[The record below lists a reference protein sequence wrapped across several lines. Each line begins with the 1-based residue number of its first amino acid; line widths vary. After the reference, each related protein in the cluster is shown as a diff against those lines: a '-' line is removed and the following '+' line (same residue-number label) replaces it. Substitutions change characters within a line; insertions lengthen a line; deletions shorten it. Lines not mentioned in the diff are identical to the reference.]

1 LKSYQNL
8 LLATIIAPVVAWSA
22 WNPFDRLTW
31 WLEVMPVFMAFVA
44 LFIAQANHWRFSNL
58 SIFLI
63 GLHMIV
69 LLVGG
74 HYTYALVP
82 LGDRVSEML
91 DFKRNHY
98 DRLGHLMQG
107 IVPAILCREI
117 FIRNGVL
124 SRRGW
129 LGFCVMSFCLAL
141 SATYEL
147 IEWLTALISAEAS
160 ASFLGTQGD
169 VWDTQWDMFL
179 AGVGALFSLVFISP
193 YHDRSMAK
201 LNSSNGS
208 ENI

>member
-1 LKSYQNL
+1 
-8 LLATIIAPVVAWSA
+8 
-22 WNPFDRLTW
+22 
-31 WLEVMPVFMAFVA
+31 MPVFIAFIA
-44 LFIAQANHWRFSNL
+44 LFIAQANQWRFSNL

-82 LGDRVSEML
+82 LGDRVSELL

-179 AGVGALFSLVFISP
+179 AGVGALFSLILISP
-193 YHDRSMAK
+193 HHDRSMAK
-201 LNSSNGS
+201 LNSSIGL
-208 ENI
+208 EKI

>member
-1 LKSYQNL
+1 
-8 LLATIIAPVVAWSA
+8 
-22 WNPFDRLTW
+22 
-31 WLEVMPVFMAFVA
+31 
-44 LFIAQANHWRFSNL
+44 
-58 SIFLI
+58 
-63 GLHMIV
+63 MIV

-117 FIRNGVL
+117 FIRNGVP

-129 LGFCVMSFCLAL
+129 LGFCVMSFCLSL

-147 IEWLTALISAEAS
+147 IEWLTALIFAEA
-160 ASFLGTQGD
+160 
-169 VWDTQWDMFL
+169 
-179 AGVGALFSLVFISP
+179 
-193 YHDRSMAK
+193 
-201 LNSSNGS
+201 
-208 ENI
+208 